1 MILQLAESFREAFAS
16 DGFRAGRHSL
26 FGNTWGRVM
35 AFDIRKFAHRE
46 YFYLETDSVGIIQC
60 GSLTLGMLSKMQKEL
75 KSDNIDSVVFTR
87 NLLHEVGRHA
97 KEDEREEDGKD
108 KNETESSPI
117 ADIDISRL
125 SDEEI
130 EVFAREFVAH
140 NDWLLETYKNA
151 QRSVGTNE
159 HGETVVSI
167 QPAAVDLPK
176 EKTERDSD
184 YLVRVLRRHLDEQ
197 AERMERALRPFSGAL
212 FRNMFSNTTRER
224 FKTHVS
230 LSDQLGRTLRGLGTG
245 LTGKNIGRIA
255 NQEYLD
261 IKDPIFREDPVYETN
276 RRLGDV
282 LDHAEELRPIIL
294 QSAELFRS
302 MSDTALEMHADFNR
316 SARRSLRVS
325 FLVVC
330 IATVSLA
337 VTAWYSWWS
346 YRQSSVQEAQ
356 YQRNLREQEAQFQ
369 TLLRQQDNR
378 YRQLL
383 GNQNQQLETLV
394 KRHDA
399 QVERIIESFQA
410 SNTIGTEND
419 REQMTEALLKVL
431 QSVQGGQ
438 RKLGE

>member
-1 MILQLAESFREAFAS
+1 
-16 DGFRAGRHSL
+16 
-26 FGNTWGRVM
+26 M
-35 AFDIRKFAHRE
+35 AFDIRKFARRE

-87 NLLHEVGRHA
+87 KLLHEVGRHA

-159 HGETVVSI
+159 HGEMVVSI

-184 YLVRVLRRHLDEQ
+184 YLVRLLRRHLDEQ

-212 FRNMFSNTTRER
+212 FRNTFSNTTKEL
-224 FKTHVS
+224 FKTHIS

-245 LTGKNIGRIA
+245 LTGRNIGRIV
-255 NQEYLD
+255 NEEYSDTKFPTL
-261 IKDPIFREDPVYETN
+261 PEDPVHETN

-294 QSAELFRS
+294 QSAELFRN

-330 IATVSLA
+330 IATASLV
-337 VTAWYSWWS
+337 VTAWYWWWS
-346 YRQSSVQEAQ
+346 YKQSSVQEAQ
-356 YQRNLREQEAQFQ
+356 YQSNLR
-369 TLLRQQDNR
+369 NR
-378 YRQLL
+378 RPNFKLWLDSKMVGIDSYW
-383 GNQNQQLETLV
+383 V
-394 KRHDA
+394 IK
-399 QVERIIESFQA
+399 I
-410 SNTIGTEND
+410 SNW
-419 REQMTEALLKVL
+419 KH
-431 QSVQGGQ
+431 
-438 RKLGE
+438 

>member
-1 MILQLAESFREAFAS
+1 M
-16 DGFRAGRHSL
+16 
-26 FGNTWGRVM
+26 
-35 AFDIRKFAHRE
+35 
-46 YFYLETDSVGIIQC
+46 
-60 GSLTLGMLSKMQKEL
+60 
-75 KSDNIDSVVFTR
+75 
-87 NLLHEVGRHA
+87 
-97 KEDEREEDGKD
+97 
-108 KNETESSPI
+108 
-117 ADIDISRL
+117 
-125 SDEEI
+125 
-130 EVFAREFVAH
+130 
-140 NDWLLETYKNA
+140 
-151 QRSVGTNE
+151 
-159 HGETVVSI
+159 
-167 QPAAVDLPK
+167 
-176 EKTERDSD
+176 
-184 YLVRVLRRHLDEQ
+184 
-197 AERMERALRPFSGAL
+197 
-212 FRNMFSNTTRER
+212 
-224 FKTHVS
+224 
-230 LSDQLGRTLRGLGTG
+230 
-245 LTGKNIGRIA
+245 
-255 NQEYLD
+255 D

-302 MSDTALEMHADFNR
+302 MSDTALEMHAYFNR

-399 QVERIIESFQA
+399 QVERIIESFQT